1 MNTEKILKDLIDFKT
16 ISQTENNSLVNYII
30 NYLEKFN
37 IKSTVIPGN
46 NNQSNLYARIG
57 PDIHGGVFLSGHT
70 DVVPVNGQNWLFNP
84 FKATEK
90 GNKIYG
96 RGTADMKGFIS
107 VVLAMVP
114 KIMKSKIK
122 TPIHLMFSY
131 DEEIGCVGIKKAI
144 PFIKNMRNKPKY
156 CIVGEPTNMKLIN
169 KHKGKKNLKVTFFG
183 VESHSSLIENGL
195 NAIDYAG
202 TFIHFLRG
210 IQKELQKK
218 KYLDENFVPPFST
231 INIGKISGGI
241 ALNIIPKEC
250 QIEFEIRNL
259 PSLNSENLI
268 KKIKVHLD
276 KLESEMKM
284 KNKKSKIIF
293 EIEDSFPGLATD
305 ENKSIVNIGL
315 RALKSNKVST
325 VSFGTEAGLFQKLG
339 IQTIVCGPGS
349 IEQAHKANEYV
360 KKDQLNKCEIFL
372 DKVIKFLN

>member
-1 MNTEKILKDLIDFKT
+1 MTKDMNTEKILKDLIDFKT

-218 KYLDENFVPPFST
+218 K
-231 INIGKISGGI
+231 IS
-241 ALNIIPKEC
+241 
-250 QIEFEIRNL
+250 R
-259 PSLNSENLI
+259 
-268 KKIKVHLD
+268 
-276 KLESEMKM
+276 
-284 KNKKSKIIF
+284 
-293 EIEDSFPGLATD
+293 
-305 ENKSIVNIGL
+305 
-315 RALKSNKVST
+315 
-325 VSFGTEAGLFQKLG
+325 
-339 IQTIVCGPGS
+339 
-349 IEQAHKANEYV
+349 
-360 KKDQLNKCEIFL
+360 
-372 DKVIKFLN
+372 

>member
-144 PFIKNMRNKPKY
+144 PFIKNMRYKPKY

-250 QIEFEIRNL
+250 QIDFEIRNL
-259 PSLNSENLI
+259 PSLNSANLI
-268 KKIKVHLD
+268 KKIKVHLN